1 MGRTAQTGQKYKGS
15 GDVATI
21 LVSLDSEKPALSS
34 FAPRYGDAWTV
45 LCDYKGWDSKPARD
59 YGVKSIPSAFVF
71 DAVGRMRLGPSL
83 EWMSAE
89 MVEDLRIE
97 AARAKKHEPAV
108 APVAPLPAPAPAG
121 VQWTF
126 HLKSGGRLKVVSYE
140 EKEGKY
146 LLKLAAGSTSVA
158 KEDVDRIVK
167 FDPAEK

>member
-1 MGRTAQTGQKYKGS
+1 M
-15 GDVATI
+15 ATI
-21 LVSLDSEKPALSS
+21 LVSLDSEKSALSS

-45 LCDYKGWDSKPARD
+45 LCDYKGWDSKPVRD
-59 YGVKSIPSAFVF
+59 YGVKSIPSAFVL
-71 DAVGRMRLGPSL
+71 DASGRMRLGPSL

-97 AARAKKHEPAV
+97 AARAKKRGPAAAPAV
-108 APVAPLPAPAPAG
+108 PLPAPAPSATAATG

-167 FDPAEK
+167 VDPAEK